1 MLKEKVSQLQ
11 DELLIVKWYLEV
23 MEQGVDS
30 KEVIREYAILK
41 KKHKILEDTTSR
53 KIKKLQESL
62 KKTKAGYL
70 DALDKLK

>member
-53 KIKKLQESL
+53 KIKKLQ
-62 KKTKAGYL
+62 
-70 DALDKLK
+70 